1 MQYSRHVGKNT
12 GRVSVRHSRLGASCS
27 EDRQRRGKQET
38 VLPPWDNV
46 KNVAIGSIG
55 ECLWVADFMAVK
67 TAARSCGDEGGVGDV
82 MWRLIGD
89 DAKSAVAAAG
99 CRDCRGEGQSIGSG
113 LWRLHG
119 EECQSHRRG
128 HLRSHFAMLETGCT
142 VELGC
147 WT

>member
-1 MQYSRHVGKNT
+1 MQYSRHVSKNT
-12 GRVSVRHSRLGASCS
+12 GRRVSVRHNRDG
-27 EDRQRRGKQET
+27 GNQEA
-38 VLPPWDNV
+38 VLPSWDNV

-55 ECLWVADFMAVK
+55 ECLWVADFMVVK

-89 DAKSAVAAAG
+89 DAKSAVAVAG
-99 CRDCRGEGQSIGSG
+99 CRDCRGEGQS
-113 LWRLHG
+113 
-119 EECQSHRRG
+119 ECQSHRRG